1 MGKKTDTA
9 HYFEYY
15 QDLMEGDKH
24 CVMVGLP
31 KFKKLTDFIQS
42 IPEEYIFHPER
53 RDYGREKAPHITV
66 LYGVMPP
73 EEQKAKDILSKV
85 PGKLVATLGEVS
97 LFENCT
103 DEEVGKF
110 DVLKIDVQSPQLAQI
125 NNLLRKN
132 VEFENSYND
141 YKPHVTI
148 AYLKPGMG
156 KKFVGDKRFQGMKFL
171 FEVFLYGSGNRDEL
185 ENIPMLAEYAVGQSG
200 GYGSAGGAIAAP
212 GWAGNPGVVGGTTK
226 HGGSGNDGR
235 RSSYM
240 RGNTVVNNSLYDTIR
255 PEDLKHPKFKPDDI
269 MSGLRW
275 EMKRMEYPDKTRAK
289 PIVIANLGKNP
300 HYYSDLGQYHMD
312 GKY

>member
-1 MGKKTDTA
+1 MDKRIDIP

-31 KFKKLTDFIQS
+31 KFGKLLEFIQS

-53 RDYGREKAPHITV
+53 RDFGRERAPHITV
-66 LYGVMPP
+66 LYGVKPL
-73 EEQKAKDILSKV
+73 EEQKAKAILSKV
-85 PGKLVATLGEVS
+85 PGKLVATLGKVT
-97 LFENCT
+97 LFENCH

-110 DVLKIDVQSPQLAQI
+110 DVLKIDVQSPHLAQV
-125 NNLLRKN
+125 NEMLKQN
-132 VEFENSYND
+132 VEFENDYDS

-156 KKFVGDKRFQGMKFL
+156 KKFVGDARFQGMRFL
-171 FEVFLYGSGNRDEL
+171 FEVFLYGSGNRDDL
-185 ENIPMLAEYAVGQSG
+185 ETIPMLAEYFVGQSG
-200 GYGSAGGAIAAP
+200 GYGASGGAIAAP
-212 GWAGNPGVVGGTTK
+212 GNVGNPGVQTTGK
-226 HGGSGNDGR
+226 PGKQVTNR

-240 RGNTVVNNSLYDTIR
+240 QGNTVVNNSLYDTIR
-255 PEDLKHPKFKPDDI
+255 PEDLKHPKFSPDEI
-269 MSGLRW
+269 MAGLRY

-289 PIVIANLGKNP
+289 PTVLANLQKNP
-300 HYYSDLGQYHMD
+300 KYYSDLGQYHMD